1 MMKKLFSTILVLG
14 LLLSGN
20 AYAEMK
26 CIQGDCNN
34 GVGGAV
40 DKKKGRTWVGKFEN
54 GKIIDGIM
62 RVLPD
67 TKYKGNFK
75 NFAPDGKGE
84 ITFGN
89 INGDFFAQQK
99 GLFKDGMF
107 VKGTAKVMME
117 GNFNYEGEMEG
128 LEITGFG
135 KMTFP
140 NGDKFIGSYIDG
152 KFHGEGEY
160 IWANGSS
167 WVGNYTNDK
176 RNGMGVFTS
185 KKGSKTIS
193 SWKNGKFVKK
203 YLNPN
208 DLQASS
214 NLINLGIKL
223 SGKKYSYSNNKPVLF
238 YDKISN
244 SMKECEGSIVAGTC
258 SKYKP
263 FDMRS
268 YNFDTLYYNASNG
281 RMQKCGNASMGR
293 CLSFR
298 PQPSIIS
305 NNQLFYNPRTK
316 SMSKCLNSTN
326 NGRCLA
332 FGMPPIKMNSG
343 YSKTSPSY
351 NSYFKRVPQPDELLE
366 LGLRMMSGA
375 CTLGRNCL

>member
-1 MMKKLFSTILVLG
+1 MNIEKYKSWMDEVIKPLGWDVVSWMGTDAAIDNLIGSVFAAGANATEYLPNEFQVVEAFSKDWWKKE
-14 LLLSGN
+14 LLL
-20 AYAEMK
+20 E
-26 CIQGDCNN
+26 
-34 GVGGAV
+34 GGAYGHLNHPFDNKNLTFSDFKTLIINTLQGNL
-40 DKKKGRTWVGKFEN
+40 DKEGPVTEKT
-54 GKIIDGIM
+54 DGQNIM
-62 RVLPD
+62 
-67 TKYKGNFK
+67 
-75 NFAPDGKGE
+75 
-84 ITFGN
+84 I
-89 INGDFFAQQK
+89 
-99 GLFKDGMF
+99 
-107 VKGTAKVMME
+107 
-117 GNFNYEGEMEG
+117 
-128 LEITGFG
+128 
-135 KMTFP
+135 
-140 NGDKFIGSYIDG
+140 
-152 KFHGEGEY
+152 
-160 IWANGSS
+160 
-167 WVGNYTNDK
+167 
-176 RNGMGVFTS
+176 
-185 KKGSKTIS
+185 

-223 SGKKYSYSNNKPVLF
+223 SGKNYSYSNNKSVLF